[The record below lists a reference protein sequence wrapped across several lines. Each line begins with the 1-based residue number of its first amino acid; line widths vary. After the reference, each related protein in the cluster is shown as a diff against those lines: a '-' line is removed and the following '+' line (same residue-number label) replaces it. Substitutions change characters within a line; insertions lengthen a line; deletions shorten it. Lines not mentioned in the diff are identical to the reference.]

1 MIESCVARDWQ
12 RFTEVLTDVIVPS
25 HLRFAEMFSRYKHL
39 CDFPSKKAMS
49 QVFVL
54 SGIDWDKFL
63 TVEQI
68 CGLYTLHADGWVPL
82 LKRFAA
88 GKPAFKPAHFTRLPT
103 GTVTA
108 SCNALP

>member
-25 HLRFAEMFSRYKHL
+25 HLRFAEVFSRYKHL

-49 QVFVL
+49 QFFVL
-54 SGIDWDKFL
+54 SGIADWDKFEISVDSFF
-63 TVEQI
+63 TS
-68 CGLYTLHADGWVPL
+68 YTIHVDGWVPL

-88 GKPAFKPAHFTRLPT
+88 GKPAFKNRPVYITR
-103 GTVTA
+103 
-108 SCNALP
+108 